1 MEKRNL
7 SQCEHGQSMEQ
18 TGGFFV
24 RATQVL
30 LAVNYNTSLTSG
42 E

>member
-1 MEKRNL
+1 MEKQN

-18 TGGFFV
+18 TRGLFACANRV
-24 RATQVL
+24 WLT
-30 LAVNYNTSLTSG
+30 VNHNTSVTSG